1 GVVDATRPLGD
12 TPLLDRT
19 DLRAAARRP
28 HYADRATI
36 PGLDEPSRLLAT
48 PVSHDGRRVIL
59 VVGATRQDN
68 AETLAAFRAELLI
81 AGPIALL
88 LASLAG
94 YLLAGLALRQV
105 EAMRRRAAPG
115 PADQPRE
122 RP

>member
-19 DLRAAARRP
+19 DLRAAARRA
-28 HYADRATI
+28 HCADRRTI
-36 PGLDEPSRLLAT
+36 RGLDEPSRLLAT
-48 PVSHDGRRVIL
+48 PVSHGGRRVIL

-94 YLLAGLALRQV
+94 YLLAGLSLRQV
-105 EAMRRRAAPG
+105 EA
-115 PADQPRE
+115 
-122 RP
+122 